1 MSAFFI
7 IPEDANGSAQ
17 FVANTTVLCGG
28 YVRAPH
34 GAGLHRKVVVFLD
47 NDPDNILGKTE
58 STEPT
63 GIFSIAVSGLPTTS
77 YTVIAIGNTGEQSV
91 IYSQCREF

>member
-1 MSAFFI
+1 MPAFFI

-34 GAGLHRKVVVFLD
+34 GVGLYRKVVVFLD

-58 STEPT
+58 STEST
-63 GIFSIAVSGLPTTS
+63 GAFSIVVPGLPSTR

-91 IYSQCREF
+91 IYSQCREY